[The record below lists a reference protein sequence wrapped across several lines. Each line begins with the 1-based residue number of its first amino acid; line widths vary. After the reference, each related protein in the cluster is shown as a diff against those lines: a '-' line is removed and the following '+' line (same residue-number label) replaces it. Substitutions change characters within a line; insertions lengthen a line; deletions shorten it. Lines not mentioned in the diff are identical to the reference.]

1 MKITI
6 DLTRQDVTALD
17 RLETLSKRE
26 STVFRLIGKGMK
38 KSDLAARLGLS
49 GNTVETHRQ
58 NIRKKLRLKSGAAV
72 VRLAV
77 VASLCNKA

>member
-6 DLTRQDVTALD
+6 DLPRQDVTALD
-17 RLETLSKRE
+17 RLEILSKRE
-26 STVFRLIGKGMK
+26 TTVFRLIGKGMK

-58 NIRKKLRLKSGAAV
+58 NMSQKLGLSGSHSLLKFAYENRSA
-72 VRLAV
+72 L
-77 VASLCNKA
+77 